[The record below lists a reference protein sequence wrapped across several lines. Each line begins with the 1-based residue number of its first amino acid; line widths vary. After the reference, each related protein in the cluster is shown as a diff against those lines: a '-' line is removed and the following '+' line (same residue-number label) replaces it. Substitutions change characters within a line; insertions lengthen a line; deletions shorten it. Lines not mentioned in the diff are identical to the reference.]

1 MAPAPSGRTQ
11 PLPSSNVRAT
21 SIGHAGILIET
32 RFGSITCDPWFDPAF
47 FGSWFVFPRNDHLD
61 PDLQHRIEHPD
72 YLYISHIHGDHLDET
87 WLPHHVSRDATVL
100 LPGYPTRELERRLR
114 DLGFTRFVR
123 TDDGEEVRL
132 NGDLTIAIHVEVSI
146 TDGPGGDSAL
156 VVSDGVSRLV
166 NQNDCRTSDL
176 DALRAHGPVDLHW
189 IQYSGAIW
197 YPMVYD
203 ETPERMRELVDL
215 KVESQLARAMRYVEA
230 VGARA
235 VVPSAGPPAFLDPE
249 LFGLNLIDGDEL
261 SIFPDQRVFLDR
273 LAGGGHVGLLAIPGT
288 AIDVEPDGLRVTH
301 PMSDDEVADIFD
313 HKREYLEAYQADYL
327 PWLADMKA
335 GWTAHTDDLIATL
348 AAWWEPLLAMAPTLR
363 AGVGANV
370 LLRAGDVDILIDFP
384 NGRVRE
390 HAGEPYE
397 FRFVIQREL
406 VETVVARR
414 AVDWSNSL
422 FLSARFRAWRAG
434 PYNEY
439 VYNFF
444 KSLSVERMRRTEAEA
459 LRKAD
464 PDRGGLAGEEIRIG
478 DHVCE
483 RLCPHRQADL
493 AVFGEIDGDHL
504 VCTLHGWKFDLETGE
519 CLNATN
525 RRLRIRR
532 A

>member
-1 MAPAPSGRTQ
+1 M
-11 PLPSSNVRAT
+11 RAT

-32 RFGSITCDPWFDPAF
+32 DFGSITCDPWFDPAF
-47 FGSWFVFPRNDHLD
+47 FGSWFVFPRNDRLD
-61 PDLQHRIEHPD
+61 PELQQKIENPD

-114 DLGFTRFVR
+114 DIGFTKFIR
-123 TDDGEEVRL
+123 TSDGEEVRL
-132 NGDLTIAIHVEVSI
+132 QGELRIAIHVEVSI

-156 VVSDGVSRLV
+156 VVSDGRSRIV

-176 DALRAHGPVDLHW
+176 VALRAHGPVDLHW

-197 YPMVYD
+197 YPMVYEVPAD
-203 ETPERMRELVDL
+203 EMRELVDL
-215 KVESQLARAMRYVEA
+215 KVESQLTRAMRYVEA

-249 LFGLNLIDGDEL
+249 LFGLNRIDGDEL
-261 SIFPDQRVFLDR
+261 NIFPDQRVFMDR
-273 LAGGGHVGLLAIPGT
+273 LQQGGHEGILGIPGT
-288 AIDVEPDGLRVTH
+288 TIEVAPDGFTVTH
-301 PMSDDEVADIFD
+301 PMSDADVAAIFE
-313 HKREYLEAYQADYL
+313 HKREYLEQYQADYL

-335 GWTAHTDDLIATL
+335 GWTAHSDDLLGTVK
-348 AAWWEPLLAMAPTLR
+348 AWWEPLLAMAPTLR

-384 NGRVRE
+384 NGQVR
-390 HAGEPYE
+390 AWNDDPYD

-406 VETVVARR
+406 VETVVAQK

-422 FLSARFRAWRAG
+422 FLSARFSAWRKG
-434 PYNEY
+434 NYNEY

-464 PDRGGLAGEEIRIG
+464 PERNGMAGEEIRIG

-493 AVFGEIDGDHL
+493 AVFGEIEGDHL
-504 VCTLHGWKFDLETGE
+504 VCTLHGWKFDLDSGE

-525 RRLRIRR
+525 RKLKIRR

>member
-1 MAPAPSGRTQ
+1 M
-11 PLPSSNVRAT
+11 RAT

-32 RFGSITCDPWFDPAF
+32 EFGSITCDPWFDPAF
-47 FGSWFVFPRNDHLD
+47 FGSWFVFPRNDQLD

-114 DLGFTRFVR
+114 DMGFTKFIR
-123 TDDGEEVRL
+123 TSDGEEVRL
-132 NGDLTIAIHVEVSI
+132 NGELRIAIHVEVSI

-156 VVSDGVSRLV
+156 VVSDGRSRLV

-176 DALRAHGPVDLHW
+176 VALRAHGPVDLHW

-197 YPMVYD
+197 YPMVYE
-203 ETPERMRELVDL
+203 ETPETMRELVDL
-215 KVESQLARAMRYVEA
+215 KVESQLTRAMRYVEA

-235 VVPSAGPPAFLDPE
+235 TVPSAGPPAFLDPE
-249 LFGLNLIDGDEL
+249 LFGLNRIDGDEL
-261 SIFPDQRVFLDR
+261 NIFPDQRVFMDR
-273 LAGGGHVGLLAIPGT
+273 LARGGHEGILAIPGT
-288 AIDVEPDGLRVTH
+288 TIEIRPDGFEVTH
-301 PMSDDEVADIFD
+301 PMSETDVAAIFE
-313 HKREYLEAYQADYL
+313 HKREYLEKYQADYL
-327 PWLADMKA
+327 PWLDAMKA
-335 GWTAHTDDLIATL
+335 GWTAHSDDLLGTVQ
-348 AAWWEPLLAMAPTLR
+348 AWWEPLLAMAPTLR

-384 NGRVRE
+384 NGQVRAW
-390 HAGEPYE
+390 HDEPYD

-406 VETVVARR
+406 VETVVAQK

-422 FLSARFRAWRAG
+422 FLSARFRAWRRG
-434 PYNEY
+434 NYNEY

-464 PDRGGLAGEEIRIG
+464 PERNGMAGEEIRIG

-493 AVFGEIDGDHL
+493 AVFGEIEGDHL
-504 VCTLHGWKFDLETGE
+504 VCTLHGWKFDLATGE

-525 RRLRIRR
+525 RKLKIRP